1 MPDRLP
7 SLIYLVGCWVPPAL
21 IGLAAANLVQ
31 RRAVRVSPAVIYAAL
46 TAAVVAWSA
55 TWYVFHLTRIPPYVP
70 GATHDPTYAPPE
82 AVAGLAVVAAAW
94 VLPASLVACMLAF
107 RRRVRTLE
115 RA

>member
-21 IGLAAANLVQ
+21 IGLAAANVVH
-31 RRAVRVSPAVIYAAL
+31 RSTARISPPVIYAAL
-46 TAAVVAWSA
+46 AAAAIAWSA
-55 TWYVFHLTRIPPYVP
+55 TWYQFHLTRIPPYVP

-82 AVAGLAVVAAAW
+82 AVAGLAVVAGAV
-94 VLPASLVACMLAF
+94 VLPASLLACMLAF
-107 RRRVRTLE
+107 RRRARTLK